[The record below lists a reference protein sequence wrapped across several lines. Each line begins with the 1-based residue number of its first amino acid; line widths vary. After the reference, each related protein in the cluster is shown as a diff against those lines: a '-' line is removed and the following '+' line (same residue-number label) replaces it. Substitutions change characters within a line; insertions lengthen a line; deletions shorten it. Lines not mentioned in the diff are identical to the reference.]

1 MNAHDRGIS
10 VNRSQILAMTLALI
24 VGLGGSWAIA
34 AVQDNQR
41 TRYQCQQLVD
51 RVNQGYAQTLAFQ
64 GSDAIALN
72 GLAQQLDTI
81 ANSLQQLDIDRPPL
95 RRAQQQFVQGYRDL
109 SQGYQSI
116 VRALEAAEQAP
127 KTETGLQQV
136 QQAQSQVK
144 EAGAAAQEAARQ
156 IDQFAR
162 DLNRLCLEGEETT

>member
-1 MNAHDRGIS
+1 M
-10 VNRSQILAMTLALI
+10 NRSQILAITLALI

-51 RVNQGYAQTLAFQ
+51 RINQGYAQTLAFQ
-64 GSDAIALN
+64 GTDAIALN
-72 GLAQQLDTI
+72 RLAEQLNAI
-81 ANSLQQLDIDRPPL
+81 ANSLQQIDIDRPPL

-109 SQGYQSI
+109 SQGYQGI
-116 VRALEAAEQAP
+116 VRALDAADQAP

-162 DLNRLCLEGEETT
+162 DLNRLCLGGE